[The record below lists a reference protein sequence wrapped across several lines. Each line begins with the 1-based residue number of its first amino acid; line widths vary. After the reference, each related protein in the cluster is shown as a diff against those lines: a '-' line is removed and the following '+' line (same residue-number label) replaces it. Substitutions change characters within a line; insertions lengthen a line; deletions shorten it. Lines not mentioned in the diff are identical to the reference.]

1 MRGSK
6 IALLIY
12 LSLISANFF
21 AQSDTLKVA
30 VVGDTPYK
38 ITEWRHF
45 RKNIKNINA
54 NEISFLIHV
63 GDIKRGYMPC
73 YKNRY
78 KRIKKYLEK
87 SPVPYLIIP
96 GDNEYNDCYC
106 LKPHKAL
113 NIWRK
118 KLINSHISLNEIR
131 SDSLPENFYFIK
143 DSILFIGINNV
154 GGKIHDT
161 LEWKTRTQLNIK
173 WMEEANK
180 KHPESKRTIIFSH
193 ASPSKKFGLYQFMD
207 EFSKTLNKDLWWVQ
221 GDIHTYTVNPN
232 WQKLNYTRAITDNG
246 IENNGFRILSIPSN
260 NSEAIVFK

>member
-1 MRGSK
+1 MKRSK
-6 IALLIY
+6 ITLLIY
-12 LSLISANFF
+12 LSVFTAKFF
-21 AQSDTLKVA
+21 AQSDTLNVA

-38 ITEWRHF
+38 ITEWKHF
-45 RKNIKNINA
+45 KRNIKNINA
-54 NEISFLIHV
+54 NEVSFLIHV

-78 KRIKKYLEK
+78 KRIQKYLEK

-113 NIWRK
+113 KTWRK
-118 KLINSHISLNEIR
+118 YLINSQNSLNEMR
-131 SDSLPENFYFIK
+131 NDSLPENFYFLR

-161 LEWKTRTQLNIK
+161 LEWKQRTRLNIQ
-173 WMEEANK
+173 WIEEANT
-180 KHPESKRTIIFSH
+180 KHPESKRIIIFSH
-193 ASPSKKFGLYQFMD
+193 AAPRKEFGLYQFMD
-207 EFSKTLNKDLWWVQ
+207 DFTKTLNKDLWWVQ
-221 GDIHTYTVNPN
+221 GDIHTYTINHN

-246 IENNGFRILSIPSN
+246 IENNGFQVLSIPLN
-260 NSEAIVFK
+260 RDEEIVFR